1 MTQRITRASS
11 GLTPDQ
17 VTALRPHVVD
27 LRDGKLATEAG
38 GEGEFFTTDADVEAI
53 FETHLPQYVSEHR
66 DGPVPLVLYAHGG
79 VTAEANGLRI
89 AHRQIRWWLDNGAYP
104 LHFVWETGLVD
115 AVTDALAGVLAP
127 SARGL
132 LGDFRDRVLETFARL
147 AQGKRLWDAMK
158 DDAVTASA
166 SGGGARRVAEL
177 LGTYVT
183 DHPGAITVHAV
194 GHSAG
199 SIFHAHLL
207 PNLLHAGVERVD
219 TISLL
224 APAARTD
231 LFEQKVLPQLDSGKV
246 GHLTMYSMT
255 QQAELD
261 DTCGGVYGKSLL
273 YLVSRSFEP
282 EIGAPILGLQE
293 SVRDNDRLA
302 RLFLDGTASTDAVW
316 SPVTAGP
323 HDSSTSLTHGGFDE
337 DAPTMNSVARRILAR
352 DNIVEF
358 PEVRARASAP
368 EVLRTAPV
376 AVPRWPSASPRK
388 ALCIGIDRYPDV
400 PDRLGGCVADACE
413 WADALHRVGFDVESL
428 HDDRADRTSI
438 LRVMVELVSGASPGD
453 VLVVQYSGHGTH
465 VPDLNGDESGAGD
478 SADKQDE
485 ALCPVD
491 FRGGELLIDDDLGQ
505 VWDLLPVGVGLTLVF
520 DSCHSGSANRGLNSA
535 ELEQIRE
542 DTDSLPRYRVLDDE
556 TVRKYR
562 EIRGSSVP
570 AETRTDREL
579 LFSACSAVEVAYET
593 AGHGDFTRKA
603 APLVATAAG
612 FVTNAEFL
620 ARVRDGFNPRQH
632 PEIHGSNDLHD
643 QLFLFTPTGAPAAAG
658 PTAALRA
665 GSTDGQVRAVAA
677 FLRATAD
684 LIDPSGGN

>member
-1 MTQRITRASS
+1 MGRCAAPRRFRRREPARRS
-11 GLTPDQ
+11 G
-17 VTALRPHVVD
+17 RPHVD
-27 LRDGKLATEAG
+27 PARDGRT
-38 GEGEFFTTDADVEAI
+38 
-53 FETHLPQYVSEHR
+53 
-66 DGPVPLVLYAHGG
+66 
-79 VTAEANGLRI
+79 
-89 AHRQIRWWLDNGAYP
+89 
-104 LHFVWETGLVD
+104 
-115 AVTDALAGVLAP
+115 
-127 SARGL
+127 
-132 LGDFRDRVLETFARL
+132 RV
-147 AQGKRLWDAMK
+147 
-158 DDAVTASA
+158 
-166 SGGGARRVAEL
+166 RRVTRRCT
-177 LGTYVT
+177 G
-183 DHPGAITVHAV
+183 
-194 GHSAG
+194 
-199 SIFHAHLL
+199 
-207 PNLLHAGVERVD
+207 R
-219 TISLL
+219 
-224 APAARTD
+224 
-231 LFEQKVLPQLDSGKV
+231 
-246 GHLTMYSMT
+246 
-255 QQAELD
+255 
-261 DTCGGVYGKSLL
+261 
-273 YLVSRSFEP
+273 
-282 EIGAPILGLQE
+282 
-293 SVRDNDRLA
+293 
-302 RLFLDGTASTDAVW
+302 
-316 SPVTAGP
+316 PV
-323 HDSSTSLTHGGFDE
+323 F
-337 DAPTMNSVARRILAR
+337 
-352 DNIVEF
+352 
-358 PEVRARASAP
+358 RARHPCARS
-368 EVLRTAPV
+368 ER
-376 AVPRWPSASPRK
+376 R
-388 ALCIGIDRYPDV
+388 
-400 PDRLGGCVADACE
+400 
-413 WADALHRVGFDVESL
+413 
-428 HDDRADRTSI
+428 
-438 LRVMVELVSGASPGD
+438 
-453 VLVVQYSGHGTH
+453 
-465 VPDLNGDESGAGD
+465 DESGAGD